1 MIDWTPFHMLCII
14 KFYYMCSDLMLAIF
28 KLINSMI
35 KTSIVSY
42 DKMEISFIKML
53 QILEQLEDIQW

>member
-1 MIDWTPFHMLCII
+1 
-14 KFYYMCSDLMLAIF
+14 MCSDLMLAIF